1 MLFYTYD
8 QSAWYLTNMK
18 LKTLT
23 LCTLLSASATVAV
36 HAQATSDT
44 QTAFDTQQTVNIQ
57 ENKQATSVPSVQS
70 QADDLYSQEQS
81 FKQSA
86 DLIRTTYE
94 SQLYTLAAFKEGHYG
109 LRMYRQ
115 TLDDKYSAAV
125 WSDMA
130 RVASK
135 LSGLSN
141 DVQTMEQI
149 VLYSEKRVASYV
161 GDNDERSVR
170 RYNIT
175 KHMPEY
181 LYLGVDLLGSMARA
195 NEYGLE
201 HKNDAKLR
209 EIIRR
214 YDFSRY
220 VTNEDMVKAWAAQL
234 ANQVYWLRQ
243 LGEQDVVDEFVET
256 FKKAYPDSQ
265 DRKLSSQ
272 QYGNKIYGM
281 THVIFGDSE
290 YYQHQVSEQ
299 EHQWI
304 YDYFRDNIDTI
315 LLRAKEDV
323 IAEVG
328 LTFLLAGLEDDP
340 VVEKTR
346 LAIQASID
354 KDHGM
359 IPSITGDFDLEYGE
373 HRNVLAIMLLD
384 WQQVN
389 EAPTLKGNPKVF
401 TTIPYGL
408 IENQPLSK

>member
-1 MLFYTYD
+1 
-8 QSAWYLTNMK
+8 MK

-256 FKKAYPDSQ
+256 FKNAYPDSQ

-304 YDYFRDNIDTI
+304 YDYFRENIDTI

>member
-1 MLFYTYD
+1 
-8 QSAWYLTNMK
+8 MK
-18 LKTLT
+18 LKTIT
-23 LCTLLSASATVAV
+23 LCTLLSTSVTVAV
-36 HAQATSDT
+36 HAQENALAT
-44 QTAFDTQQTVNIQ
+44 N
-57 ENKQATSVPSVQS
+57 VPSIQT
-70 QADDLYSQEQS
+70 QADSLHSHEQS

-86 DLIRTTYE
+86 NLIRSTYE
-94 SQLYTLAAFKEGHYG
+94 KQLYTLPAFKEGHYG

-135 LSGLSN
+135 LSTLSN
-141 DVQTMEQI
+141 DVHTMEQI

-243 LGEQDVVDEFVET
+243 LSEQDVVDEFVDT
-256 FKKAYPDSQ
+256 FKKAYPDDE

-272 QYGNKIYGM
+272 QFGNKLYGM

-299 EHQWI
+299 DHQWI
-304 YDYFRDNIDTI
+304 YDYFRENIDTI

-328 LTFLLAGLEDDP
+328 LTFLLAGLENDP

-354 KDHGM
+354 EKQGM

>member
-256 FKKAYPDSQ
+256 FQKAYPDSQ

-304 YDYFRDNIDTI
+304 YDYFRENIDTI

>member
-1 MLFYTYD
+1 
-8 QSAWYLTNMK
+8 MK

-23 LCTLLSASATVAV
+23 LCTLLSASVAV
-36 HAQATSDT
+36 AFQAQASSDT
-44 QTAFDTQQTVNIQ
+44 YEAVDVQQ
-57 ENKQATSVPSVQS
+57 NKQEKNVPNLQS
-70 QADDLYSQEQS
+70 QADSLDTQHQS

-94 SQLYTLAAFKEGHYG
+94 SQLFTLPAFKEGHYG

-115 TLDDKYSAAV
+115 TLDDKYAAAV

-135 LSGLSN
+135 LSSLSN
-141 DVQTMEQI
+141 DVHTMEQI

-161 GDNDERSVR
+161 GDDDERSVR

-256 FKKAYPDSQ
+256 FKKAYPD
-265 DRKLSSQ
+265 DKDKKLSSQ
-272 QYGNKIYGM
+272 QFGNKIYGM

-304 YDYFRDNIDTI
+304 YDYFRENIDTI

-346 LAIQASID
+346 LAIQSSID
-354 KDHGM
+354 KKRGM

-389 EAPTLKGNPKVF
+389 EAPTFKGNPKVF
-401 TTIPYGL
+401 KTIPYGL
-408 IENQPLSK
+408 VENK

>member
-70 QADDLYSQEQS
+70 QADDLNSQEQS

-299 EHQWI
+299 EHQWV
-304 YDYFRDNIDTI
+304 YDYFRENIDTI

>member
-18 LKTLT
+18 LRTLT

-70 QADDLYSQEQS
+70 QTDDLYSQEQS

-243 LGEQDVVDEFVET
+243 LGEQDVVNEFVET

-304 YDYFRDNIDTI
+304 YDYFRENIDTI

>member
-1 MLFYTYD
+1 
-8 QSAWYLTNMK
+8 MK
-18 LKTLT
+18 LKTIT
-23 LCTLLSASATVAV
+23 LCILLSTTAVTGAYAEQNATLENANQSESSASQQLNASKNLNASNQQESFKASA
-36 HAQATSDT
+36 D
-44 QTAFDTQQTVNIQ
+44 I
-57 ENKQATSVPSVQS
+57 
-70 QADDLYSQEQS
+70 
-81 FKQSA
+81 
-86 DLIRTTYE
+86 IRNTYE

-109 LRMYRQ
+109 VRMFRQ
-115 TLDDKYSAAV
+115 TQDEKYAAAV

-135 LSGLSN
+135 LSRLSN
-141 DVQTMEQI
+141 DVYTQEEI
-149 VLYSEKRVASYV
+149 VLYSEKRISSYL
-161 GDNDERSVR
+161 DEEDERSVR

-181 LYLGVDLLGSMARA
+181 LFLGVDLLGSMARA

-201 HKNDAKLR
+201 HLNDDKLR

-214 YDFSRY
+214 YDFSTY
-220 VTNEDMVKAWAAQL
+220 VNNEDMVKAWAAQL

-243 LGEQDVVDEFVET
+243 LGEQDVVDEFVTT
-256 FKKAYPDSQ
+256 FKSAYPDSQ
-265 DRKLSSQ
+265 DKKLSTQ

-281 THVIFGDSE
+281 THIIFGDSE
-290 YYQHQVSEQ
+290 YYQHQVSEK

-304 YDYFRDNIDTI
+304 YDYFRENIDTI

-354 KDHGM
+354 KQQGM

-389 EAPTLKGNPKVF
+389 EAPTFQKHPKVF
-401 TTIPYGL
+401 SNLPYGL
-408 IENQPLSK
+408 VENKPH